1 MRVVVA
7 PDKSS
12 PVVAV
17 AVHYDVGFRSEP
29 EGRTGFAHLF
39 EHLMFEGSENLP
51 KLEHARLIQG
61 NGGQFNGST
70 APDFTNYFEVVPTG
84 AFELMLFL
92 ESDRM
97 RSPVITDHT
106 VANQID
112 VVKEEIRL
120 NIMNRPYGGMQMIFL
135 PPIAY
140 TSFNNS
146 HNGYGSFVD
155 LEAASVA
162 DATDFWQRYYA
173 PGNALLTIAGNV
185 DPADA
190 LNLVE
195 KYFGDIPKRAAPKRP
210 DFGEPVPTSERRG
223 THHDPMSPTP
233 AIVVGYRAPNP
244 ITQLEDY
251 AAYFL
256 LVQVLA
262 DGDSSRLYKRLVK
275 TGRVTAMAGFVGP
288 FDNWLGMRDPIL
300 TNILAIYPPGG
311 DPDGL
316 LAAIDESIE
325 QVQTDLDDAELKR
338 CRTAVTSRY
347 LRATDSVMN
356 RALAIAPLEQQRGR
370 AELINEIPAALATV
384 AVADVQA
391 AAAKWF
397 SPNQRAV
404 LDWQPGQPDVGRAK
418 RGAPRQGRRAG
429 LGPRPAKKARNGK

>member
-1 MRVVVA
+1 MAARTLAPSFPIERHTLGNGLKVVVA
-7 PDKSS
+7 PDRSS

-51 KLEHARLIQG
+51 KLEHAKLIQG

-70 APDFTNYFEVVPTG
+70 TPDFTNYFEVVPTG

-120 NIMNRPYGGMQMIFL
+120 NIMNRPYGGMQWIFL

-140 TSFNNS
+140 TTFNNS

-155 LEAASVA
+155 LESATVT
-162 DATDFWQRYYA
+162 DATDFWKRYYA
-173 PGNALLTIAGNV
+173 PGNALLTIAGDV
-185 DPADA
+185 DPASA
-190 LNLVE
+190 FELAE
-195 KYFGDIPKRAAPKRP
+195 KYFGDIAKRAVPKRP
-210 DFGEPVPTSERRG
+210 DFGEPVPTKERRG
-223 THHDPMSPTP
+223 THQDPMSPTP

-244 ITQLEDY
+244 ITDLEDY
-251 AAYFL
+251 AAYYL
-256 LVQVLA
+256 LVQILA
-262 DGDSSRLYKRLVK
+262 DGDSARLYKRLVK
-275 TGRVTAMAGFVGP
+275 TGMVTAMGGLVGP
-288 FDNWLGMRDPIL
+288 FDNWLEMRDPIL

-311 DPDGL
+311 DADAL

-325 QVQTDLDDAELKR
+325 QVQGDLDQEELDR
-338 CRTAVTSRY
+338 CRIGVTSRY

-370 AELINEIPAALATV
+370 AELINEVPEALARVTV
-384 AVADVQA
+384 KDVQG

-397 SPNQRAV
+397 KPYQRSV
-404 LDWQPGQPDVGRAK
+404 LDWQPGG
-418 RGAPRQGRRAG
+418 GA
-429 LGPRPAKKARNGK
+429 